1 LKGQILPYK
10 TAIIWKDEISNL
22 QQMAFEGKSYQD
34 IGDIYGVTRE
44 RIRQIFH
51 RYGLQHSQN
60 IKRKERQVRRYK
72 KFGDE
77 TQELYRVKKH
87 KFASKKANSRRTG
100 IKFTIDFGDLVWPSY
115 CPVLGIPINYLSPG
129 ISENSPSIDQIV
141 PGKGYVPGN
150 VAVMSWRA
158 NRIKNDGTL
167 EEHEK
172 IVTWLKNM
180 LTDTK

>member
-1 LKGQILPYK
+1 MFYK
-10 TAIIWKDEISNL
+10 TAINWPEEKENL
-22 QQMAFEGKSYQD
+22 EHLAKHGKSYQE

-44 RIRQIFH
+44 RIRQIFK
-51 RYGLQHSQN
+51 RYSLEHAQE
-60 IKRKERQVRRYK
+60 IKRRERQTRRYK

-77 TQELYRVKKH
+77 TQELYRVKRH
-87 KFASKKANSRRTG
+87 KFASKKANSRRNG
-100 IKFTIDFGDLVWPSY
+100 IKFTISFGDLVWPDV
-115 CPVLGIPINYLSPG
+115 CPVLGIPINYLAPG

-167 EEHEK
+167 EEHVK
-172 IVTWLKNM
+172 IVTWLQQV
-180 LTDTK
+180 LHST